1 MFHDNYLDR
10 NNPIGYPMRKP
21 ITRFQRCIVH
31 LVLLLLTL
39 LYVPPVFAGENLDS
53 LFVEARNAATELG
66 DRALA
71 IELCQHALEIKPDY
85 HDFRILLG
93 RCYSWEG
100 RYDKAEEELIQV
112 IEAAKSYKDARNAL
126 LDTYIWSRQDEKALA
141 LLEVS
146 VQMYPK
152 DTRYKLKQVQ
162 VLENLGDIPEALK
175 IVDVILILEPGNKA
189 AQDFKARVT
198 VSDLTRST
206 TVRFAYNRLAETN
219 TEWQFIVVEPSLD
232 PWYWVSFEHKE
243 SLSFGPII
251 LKLNYANRF
260 QNEASQIEVES
271 YPVLRK
277 GTYLYTGI
285 GLSKSDLFPSFRL
298 GLEVF
303 QALPRDFEG
312 SLGLRYLEVPDK
324 QIPIYVSSIGKYW
337 QSYWISV
344 KSYISPSNSSLSK
357 SWIFSVRKYLSNPS
371 NFLEWYAGSGV
382 SPDTDL
388 GGEEVDFLG
397 SRSFGFTF
405 KLQVK
410 PQYDVNM
417 GVHFS
422 NLETRSNAFR
432 GDTGVQLSLSRNF

>member
-1 MFHDNYLDR
+1 
-10 NNPIGYPMRKP
+10 
-21 ITRFQRCIVH
+21 
-31 LVLLLLTL
+31 
-39 LYVPPVFAGENLDS
+39 
-53 LFVEARNAATELG
+53 
-66 DRALA
+66 
-71 IELCQHALEIKPDY
+71 
-85 HDFRILLG
+85 
-93 RCYSWEG
+93 
-100 RYDKAEEELIQV
+100 
-112 IEAAKSYKDARNAL
+112 
-126 LDTYIWSRQDEKALA
+126 
-141 LLEVS
+141 
-146 VQMYPK
+146 
-152 DTRYKLKQVQ
+152 
-162 VLENLGDIPEALK
+162 
-175 IVDVILILEPGNKA
+175 
-189 AQDFKARVT
+189 
-198 VSDLTRST
+198 
-206 TVRFAYNRLAETN
+206 
-219 TEWQFIVVEPSLD
+219 
-232 PWYWVSFEHKE
+232 
-243 SLSFGPII
+243 
-251 LKLNYANRF
+251 
-260 QNEASQIEVES
+260 VES